1 MRHFLLA
8 GTATLAAAIGLAGAA
23 QAQVSNPVF
32 TSKIAPGSV
41 VVRLD
46 GRISEFAGVSSF
58 TGQSN
63 NGTKYAGS
71 GLAGYVRL
79 YPGFDGVAA
88 NGLQYGAQSEIRV
101 NQDTSPDTAAT
112 DETLYVLR
120 AFGYLGLPELGL
132 VRFGQ
137 QEGALY
143 LFDTG
148 RFESGTDAFNDGGW
162 NGDIQNFFVN
172 TSARP
177 VYPFTWSNNLRAT
190 DKFDYVTPV
199 FDGFSA
205 GLSFEPNQTA
215 ENVTDPV
222 VSQPG
227 GADLRVNTYEIGG
240 RYKAI
245 LGPVGVNLSGGYLG
259 AGAVSSSTAA
269 TGSEPYQAVSV
280 GSAGA
285 ELTYGGLTVGGNTKF
300 GNMNGQYVPNPSGA
314 SNAIGWLAGA
324 VYTIGKLT
332 VGGSYFDYQSTGDYT
347 KPLLEGQRRETG
359 AAAGATYVLVPGVKL
374 FASYLY
380 GTRHQGDFD
389 FLTSKV
395 GSADNSTRAQVFA
408 LGTWIYW

>member
-1 MRHFLLA
+1 MRQFLLA

-32 TSKIAPGSV
+32 TKVIAPGSV

-58 TGQSN
+58 SGQNLS
-63 NGTKYAGS
+63 GTKYAGS

-79 YPGFDGVAA
+79 YPGFDGVGA

-101 NQDTSPDTAAT
+101 NQDTSPDTAAS

-120 AFGYLGLPELGL
+120 AFGYLGLPQLGL

-177 VYPFTWSNNLRAT
+177 VYPFTWSNNLRTT
-190 DKFDYVTPV
+190 DKIDYISPV
-199 FDGFSA
+199 FSGFSL
-205 GLSFEPNQTA
+205 GFSFEPNQTA

-222 VSQPG
+222 VSQAG

-240 RYKAI
+240 RYKAAF
-245 LGPVGVNLSGGYLG
+245 GPVGVNLSGGYLG

-280 GSAGA
+280 GSFGA
-285 ELTYGGLTVGGNTKF
+285 EVTYAGLTFGGNTKF
-300 GNMNGQYVPNPSGA
+300 GNMNGQYVPNPTGA
-314 SNAIGWLAGA
+314 SDAIGWLGGA
-324 VYTIGKLT
+324 VYTTGALS

-347 KPLLEGQRRETG
+347 SPKLEGQRRETG
-359 AAAGATYVLVPGVKL
+359 AAAGVTYVLVPGVKL

-380 GTRHQGDFD
+380 GTRHQGDYD

-395 GSADNSTRAQVFA
+395 GAAGNNTRAQVFA